1 MGGSSWG
8 HKGGVLGAVP
18 LERKT
23 PGFLAF
29 GLCGFSSGFSVWG
42 CLFGVGGSASVWLC
56 WGCACLFWWFG
67 QAWFFPGWWGFFAY
81 ICSRDTLCHVI
92 LQLSFLFDLLLIL
105 RADTFL
111 LIVSVPDTL
120 SL

>member
-42 CLFGVGGSASVWLC
+42 CLFGGGWICICVVVLGLCVFVLVVWPGFVFSWLVG
-56 WGCACLFWWFG
+56 
-67 QAWFFPGWWGFFAY
+67 
-81 ICSRDTLCHVI
+81 I
-92 LQLSFLFDLLLIL
+92 
-105 RADTFL
+105 FL
-111 LIVSVPDTL
+111 LI
-120 SL
+120 